1 MEQITIFDFIQQE
14 KDISC
19 RWLKDG
25 DDDLIGKV
33 IPFRDLKKYISKKV
47 IASCGITGG
56 KHNYRI
62 VQITEYH
69 ENSHKIYKR
78 VRPLPPNG
86 IGYGEYVNDYI
97 HDVCGIKECMECY
110 DLFMEFDSVS
120 FSDADKRKK
129 GNCSISEYWCTGGR
143 WNFPQHALETFHEL
157 NV

>member
-1 MEQITIFDFIQQE
+1 MEQMSIFDFLQP
-14 KDISC
+14 KDTSC

-25 DDDLIGKV
+25 DDCLIGKV
-33 IPFRDLKKYISKKV
+33 IPFRDLKNMVGKKV
-47 IASCGITGG
+47 IVSTMNGNGS
-56 KHNYRI
+56 NYRI
-62 VQITEYH
+62 VQITDYH

-78 VRPLPPNG
+78 ARPLPSND

-110 DLFMEFDSVS
+110 DLFMEFDCVS

-143 WNFPQHALETFHEL
+143 WNMPASHIETFHEL